1 MSDAV
6 SPAGSAAPAAGRVAY
21 LTGEYPRATDTWMQ
35 REVASLRR
43 QGTEVD
49 FFAVRR
55 PGDEHMVGPE
65 QRAERERTTYLYPML
80 RPGPLLR
87 AHLGLLIRSPRR
99 YLTGLALQW
108 RTRRPGLRGSLYQL
122 IYFLEA
128 GLLAKEIRSRGIG
141 HLHNHLGDSS
151 ATVAMLAAHLG
162 GFGYSL
168 TLHGPGIFFEPHTWR
183 LDEKL
188 ARCEFC
194 ACISYFC
201 RSQAA
206 IFAPPERHDR
216 LHIVHCG
223 VDPSVL
229 EPVVHRGEGTR
240 LLFVARLAELKGLSV
255 LLEAIQQVAA
265 RFGATELTVVGDGP
279 ERARFEALTA
289 ELGLE
294 KSVTFAGYR
303 SQAEVAAHLAE
314 TDVFVLPSYAEGVP
328 VTLMEALGSG
338 VPVVATQVGGVSELV
353 EHEGNGFIVR
363 PGDVDELADRLIQLV
378 GDAELRAR
386 FGAAGRQLVLTDF
399 DNDTEAARLATLFA
413 AAGDGGRLPVA
424 LRPELG

>member
-1 MSDAV
+1 MSE
-6 SPAGSAAPAAGRVAY
+6 AAPAAKRGGRIAY

-35 REVASLRR
+35 REVASLRHR
-43 QGTEVD
+43 GTEVD

-80 RPGPLLR
+80 RPGPLAA
-87 AHLGLLIRSPRR
+87 AHLGLLVRSPRR
-99 YLTGLALQW
+99 YLGGLALQW

-128 GLLAKEIRSRGIG
+128 GLLAREIRSRGIG

-194 ACISYFC
+194 ACISFFC

-206 IFAPPERHDR
+206 IFAPPDRHDR

-229 EPVVHRGEGTR
+229 QPVEHQGEGTR

-255 LLEAIQQVAA
+255 LFEALQQVVE
-265 RFGATELTVVGDGP
+265 RYPATQLTVVGDGP

-353 EHEGNGFIVR
+353 DHGTNGFIVR
-363 PGDVDELADRLIQLV
+363 PGAVDELADRLAELV
-378 GDAELRAR
+378 GDPDLRSR
-386 FGAAGRQLVLTDF
+386 FGAAGRRLVLADF
-399 DNDTEAARLATLFA
+399 DNDTEAARLAALFGA
-413 AAGDGGRLPVA
+413 VAGGSQVA
-424 LRPELG
+424 MRPEPA